1 MIPCYDLH
9 CWEGTS
15 EHSSLAT
22 CLLTGRQFCVPA
34 TSEHSWRGWEIIV
47 RNVGNFSFF
56 FIFYLLTTILLRDA
70 LTDLPGHCA
79 ALLCRNSGALLSRHL
94 LTLSLRRLLADL
106 PLYRLAGLL
115 GNLLTLGGRNLPADI
130 PLGGNVSNE
139 NQTTLRLTDWHP
151 PGLAGRLLLAPMCSW
166 AC

>member
-1 MIPCYDLH
+1 MTCTAGKGLQSTLPWPLVC
-9 CWEGTS
+9 
-15 EHSSLAT
+15 SLVDSFVFPPLQNTPGEAGK
-22 CLLTGRQFCVPA
+22 LLLGM
-34 TSEHSWRGWEIIV
+34 SGI
-47 RNVGNFSFF
+47 FSFFF